1 MVSVV
6 VPAHDAAATIGRTLD
21 SLAAQDLDGDFET
34 VVVDDGSHDRTAEI
48 AGTHPLAPQ
57 VLRNQEA
64 RGPGAARNRGVA
76 ASSAPVIAFTDAD
89 CFPAPDWL
97 RRGLE
102 AIADLDLVQGA
113 VLPDPEADRGPFDRT
128 VIVTEERGLY
138 ETANLVVRREL
149 FDRIGGFEDWIV
161 VGGEGAFGWRAPAGG
176 GSGRPPDR
184 TIGED
189 VLFGW
194 SARRLGA
201 RTGFAPE
208 ALVHHAVF
216 PMTAAQAIRYRW
228 AWRFLPALPKRIPEL
243 RERGLY
249 RRWFFERH
257 SALFDLALAGAVG
270 AALLR
275 RPLPLLAALPYA
287 GWVRSEMRAWSGHG
301 PVRVGATTVAVDAAS
316 FVSLA
321 VGSVA
326 WRTILL

>member
-1 MVSVV
+1 VSVV
-6 VPAHDAAATIGRTLD
+6 VPAHDAEATIGRALD
-21 SLAAQDLDGDFET
+21 ALATQDLDGDFDVT
-34 VVVDDGSHDRTAEI
+34 VVDDGSRDRTAEI

-57 VLRNQEA
+57 VLRNPEA
-64 RGPGAARNRGVA
+64 QGPGAARNRGVA

-97 RRGLE
+97 SRSLE
-102 AIADLDLVQGA
+102 AIADRDLVQGA
-113 VLPDPEADRGPFDRT
+113 VLPDPQVDRGPFDRT

-161 VGGEGAFGWRAPAGG
+161 VGGEGAFGWRAPAGD
-176 GSGRPPDR
+176 SAARPPDR

-194 SARRLGA
+194 NARRLGA
-201 RTGFAPE
+201 RTTFAPE

-216 PMTAAQAIRYRW
+216 PMSAAQAIRYRW

-243 RERGLY
+243 RDRALY

-257 SALFDLALAGAVG
+257 NALFDLALLGAGA
-270 AALLR
+270 AAISR
-275 RPLPLLAALPYA
+275 RPLPLLVALPYA
-287 GWVRSEMRAWSGHG
+287 NWVRSEMRTWSGHG
-301 PVRVGATTVAVDAAS
+301 PLRVGATTVAVDAAS

-326 WRTILL
+326 WRTVLL

>member
-1 MVSVV
+1 VVSVV
-6 VPAHDAAATIGRTLD
+6 VPAHDAEATIGRTLD
-21 SLAAQDLDGDFET
+21 AIAAQELDGEFDV
-34 VVVDDGSHDRTAEI
+34 VVVDDGSADRTAEV

-57 VLRNQEA
+57 VLRNPDP
-64 RGPGAARNRGVA
+64 RGPGSARNRGVA
-76 ASSAPVIAFTDAD
+76 ATSAPVIAFTDAD

-97 RRGLE
+97 QHALE
-102 AIADLDLVQGA
+102 AIDGVDLVQGA
-113 VLPDPEADRGPFDRT
+113 VLPDPAVDRGPFDRT

-138 ETANLVVRREL
+138 ETANLIVRRDL
-149 FDRIGGFEDWIV
+149 FEEIGGFEDWIV
-161 VGGEGAFGWRAPAGG
+161 VGGEGIFGWRAPAEGAA
-176 GSGRPPDR
+176 RPPDR

-201 RTGFAPE
+201 RTTFAPE

-216 PMTAAQAIRYRW
+216 PMTAAEAIRYRW

-243 RERGLY
+243 RDRGLY

-257 SALFDLALAGAVG
+257 SALFDLALAGVAG
-270 AALLR
+270 AAMLR

-287 GWVRSEMRAWSGHG
+287 GWVRSEIQTWSGHG
-301 PVRVGATTVAVDAAS
+301 AVRVGAVTVAVDAAS
-316 FVSLA
+316 FFSLA

-326 WRTILL
+326 WRTVLL